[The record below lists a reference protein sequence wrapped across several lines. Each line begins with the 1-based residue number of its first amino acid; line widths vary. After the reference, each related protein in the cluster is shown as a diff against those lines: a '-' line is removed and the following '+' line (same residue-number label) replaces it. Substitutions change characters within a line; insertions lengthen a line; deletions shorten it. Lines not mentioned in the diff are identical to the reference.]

1 MTSGDLNQ
9 QSVLKVLQSVE
20 DPVQAKNLVVLGMIR
35 EVEVDHG
42 AVFVHLQSAQND
54 AGYLQKLKAAVES
67 AVKAAGAATVQVQI
81 SQGKSVGVTE
91 DKTQDSAGIRHVV
104 TVGAGKG
111 GVGKSTVSVNL
122 ALALHAKGFK
132 VGIMDGDIYGPNLPL
147 MLGIPDGTKPRVSAE
162 SKLIPIE
169 AHGIKVI
176 SIGLLVAKDQPM
188 VWRGPML
195 HSAVQQF
202 LQKVE
207 WGQLDFLVVDLPP
220 GTGDIQLSLVQSTK
234 ISGAVVVS
242 TPQEVALEDV
252 RKAVVMFNHL
262 KVPVLGMVEN
272 MTGDIFG
279 RGGAEKAANQL
290 QIPFL
295 GTVELDAKIRIAGDS
310 GNPILIAH
318 PESQAAKQF
327 TQIADKV
334 IASVAQPA

>member
-1 MTSGDLNQ
+1 MNQ
-9 QSVLKVLQSVE
+9 QDVLKILQGVL
-20 DPVQAKNLVVLGMIR
+20 DPASGKSLVVSGMIR
-35 EVEVDHG
+35 EVEVDQG
-42 AVFVHLQSAQND
+42 AVFVHLLSEKTD
-54 AGYLQKLKAAVES
+54 ADYLQKLKASVEIV
-67 AVKAAGAATVQVQI
+67 VKNAGATSVQVQV
-81 SQGKSVGVTE
+81 SQGKSVGVTA
-91 DKTQDSAGIRHVV
+91 DTSQDAEGIRHII

-122 ALALHAKGFK
+122 ALALKSKGFK

-147 MLGIPDGTKPRVSAE
+147 MLGIPDGTKPKVSANN
-162 SKLIPIE
+162 KLIPLE

-220 GTGDIQLSLVQSTK
+220 GTGDIQLSIAQSTK
-234 ISGAVVVS
+234 VSGAVVVS

-252 RKAVVMFNHL
+252 RKAIVMFNHL

-272 MTGDIFG
+272 MAGDIFG
-279 RGGAEKAANQL
+279 RGGAEKAAQKL

-295 GTVELDAKIRIAGDS
+295 GTIELDAKIRIAGDS
-310 GNPILIAH
+310 GQPVLVSN
-318 PESQAAKQF
+318 PESQAAKEF
-327 TQIADKV
+327 LKIAAM
-334 IASVAQPA
+334 IETSIIQPV

>member
-1 MTSGDLNQ
+1 MDQ
-9 QSVLKVLQSVE
+9 QAVLKVLQGVL
-20 DPVQAKNLVVLGMIR
+20 DPVTNKNVVVSGMIR
-35 EVEVDHG
+35 EVEVDQG
-42 AVFVHLQSAQND
+42 AVFVHLQSVQND
-54 AGYLQKLKAAVES
+54 ADYLQKLKAAVEV
-67 AVKAAGAATVQVQI
+67 AVKTLGAMSVQVQI
-81 SQGKSVGVTE
+81 SQGKSIGVTA
-91 DKTQDSAGIRHVV
+91 DSTQDAAGIRHIIA
-104 TVGAGKG
+104 VGAGKG
-111 GVGKSTVSVNL
+111 GVGKSTVSANL
-122 ALALHAKGFK
+122 ALALKAKGFN

-147 MLGIPDGTKPRVSAE
+147 MLGIPDGTKPKVSADN
-162 SKLIPIE
+162 KLIPIE

-195 HSAVQQF
+195 HSAIQQF

-207 WGQLDFLVVDLPP
+207 WGALDFLVVDLPP
-220 GTGDIQLSLVQSTK
+220 GTGDIQLSLAQSTK
-234 ISGAVVVS
+234 LSGAVVVS

-279 RGGAEKAANQL
+279 RGGAEKAAAKL

-310 GNPILIAH
+310 GSPILIAH
-318 PESQAAKQF
+318 PEGQAAKQF
-327 TQIADKV
+327 MLIADKV
-334 IASVAQPA
+334 TTSVIQTV

>member
-1 MTSGDLNQ
+1 MDQ
-9 QSVLKVLQSVE
+9 QAVLKVLQGVL
-20 DPVQAKNLVVLGMIR
+20 DPVTNKSLVVSGMIR
-35 EVEVDHG
+35 EVEVDQG
-42 AVFVHLQSAQND
+42 SVFVHLQSTQTD
-54 AGYLQKLKAAVES
+54 ADYLQKLKGTVEAAV
-67 AVKAAGAATVQVQI
+67 KGLGAASVQVQI
-81 SQGKSVGVTE
+81 SQGKSVGVTS
-91 DKTQDSAGIRHVV
+91 DSTQDAAGIRHIIA
-104 TVGAGKG
+104 VGAGKG

-122 ALALHAKGFK
+122 ALALSAKGFK

-147 MLGIPDGTKPRVSAE
+147 MLGIPDGTKPTISPDN
-162 SKLIPIE
+162 KLIPIV

-207 WGQLDFLVVDLPP
+207 WGKLDFLVVDLPP
-220 GTGDIQLSLVQSTK
+220 GTGDIQLSLAQTTK
-234 ISGAVVVS
+234 LSGAVVVS

-272 MTGDIFG
+272 MAGDIFG
-279 RGGAEKAANQL
+279 RGGAEKAAIQL
-290 QIPFL
+290 TVPFL

-310 GNPILIAH
+310 GQPALISN
-318 PESQAAKQF
+318 PESQAAKEF
-327 TQIADKV
+327 LK
-334 IASVAQPA
+334 IASQILDSISRLA

>member
-1 MTSGDLNQ
+1 MDQQMVLKIL
-9 QSVLKVLQSVE
+9 QSVLDPLTGKSV
-20 DPVQAKNLVVLGMIR
+20 VVSGMVR
-35 EVEVDHG
+35 EVEVDQG
-42 AVFVHLQSAQND
+42 AVFVHLQATQTD
-54 AGYLQKLKAAVES
+54 AAYLQKLETS
-67 AVKAAGAATVQVQI
+67 VKTVIHALGATAVQVQV

-91 DKTQDSAGIRHVV
+91 DKTQDSAGIRHVL

-111 GVGKSTVSVNL
+111 GVGKSTVAVNL
-122 ALALHAKGFK
+122 ALALKAKGFK

-147 MLGIPDGTKPRVSAE
+147 MLGIPEGTKPKVSAD

-169 AHGIKVI
+169 AHGLKVI

-262 KVPVLGMVEN
+262 KVPVLGMIEN

-279 RGGAEKAANQL
+279 RGGAEKAADKL

-295 GTVELDAKIRIAGDS
+295 GTVELDAKIRIASDS
-310 GNPILIAH
+310 GNPILIAQ

-334 IASVAQPA
+334 IASVIQTA

>member
-1 MTSGDLNQ
+1 MDQ
-9 QSVLKVLQSVE
+9 QSVLKILQTIA
-20 DPVQAKNLVVLGMIR
+20 DPLSGKNLVVAGMVR
-35 EVEVDHG
+35 EVEADG
-42 AVFVHLQSAQND
+42 SDVFVHLQSSSTDEAM
-54 AGYLQKLKAAVES
+54 LQRLKALIEGEI
-67 AVKAAGAATVQVQI
+67 KKKGAATAQVQI
-81 SQGKSVGVTE
+81 SQGKPSVPQTDGTP
-91 DKTQDSAGIRHVV
+91 DSESIQHII

-122 ALALHAKGFK
+122 ALALSAKGFK

-147 MLGIPDGTKPRVSAE
+147 MLGIPDGTKPQVSPNN
-162 SKLIPIE
+162 KLIPIE
-169 AHGIKVI
+169 AHGLKVI
-176 SIGLLVAKDQPM
+176 SIGLLVSKDQPM

-207 WGQLDFLVVDLPP
+207 WGKLDFLVVDLPP

-272 MTGDIFG
+272 MAGDIFG
-279 RGGAEKAANQL
+279 RGGAEKAAQKLN
-290 QIPFL
+290 IPFL
-295 GTVELDAKIRIAGDS
+295 GTVELAAPIRVAGDS
-310 GNPILIAH
+310 GKPIILAE
-318 PESQAAKQF
+318 PAGQAAKQF
-327 TQIADKV
+327 HAIAEKISSAICAV
-334 IASVAQPA
+334 R